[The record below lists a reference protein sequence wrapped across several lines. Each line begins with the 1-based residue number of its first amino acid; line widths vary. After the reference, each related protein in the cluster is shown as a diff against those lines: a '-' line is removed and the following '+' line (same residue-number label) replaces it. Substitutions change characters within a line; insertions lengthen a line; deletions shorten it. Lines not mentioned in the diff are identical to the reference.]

1 MGFISD
7 FLSFFD
13 TIAVSKYDLMTLAF
27 YFAFMATIGV
37 VTRKFVNN
45 TSDYFRGGGQ
55 MLWWM
60 AGSAAFMTQFSAWSF
75 TGAASKAYTDGPI
88 ILTIYFANA
97 LGFMFNYLYFAP
109 KFRQLRVI
117 TPVEAV
123 EQRYGKG
130 SEQFFTWSFIPTNI
144 MYAGIWLNG
153 LAIFFSS
160 VFNFPLKQTIIATG
174 ILVVFNAT
182 MGGSWAVMTSD
193 FMQTMLLMLIA
204 LTTAIFAL
212 IQVGG
217 PVALVEK
224 FPAESLL
231 GNDFNYSLLIICW
244 IVLVFFKQFCST
256 NNVMEASRYLSA
268 KDSNNARKAALMAAV
283 LFTVGPVLWFIPP
296 MIAAIQHPD
305 LSVVFPTLD
314 PGKASEAAYVA
325 TALDVL
331 PIGMMGLLMAGMF
344 AATISSMDG
353 GLNRNSGIFVKNF
366 YKSILRPHCSDR
378 EQMIVSKAATVFL
391 GMCVV
396 LAALF
401 FSSLKNLTLFD
412 IMLQF
417 GSLVALPISIPLI
430 LGIVVKKT
438 PGWSGWSTVL
448 VGLICSIIVNRF
460 FNGAWFSAFFDLGLT
475 NREINDYDAGI
486 GIALNITIPVAYF
499 FFTRYFYKEPMGG
512 RKEILDRYWDN
523 LGTPVVAEPGQ
534 TTDGR
539 QGKLLGTLAAVY
551 GGFIFLLA
559 LIPNPIGGRI
569 AFVLCGLALMG
580 IGALLYFSYQKAAR
594 ENR

>member
-1 MGFISD
+1 MDSIAISN
-7 FLSFFD
+7 
-13 TIAVSKYDLMTLAF
+13 YDLMTLAF
-27 YFAFMATIGV
+27 YFVFMATIGI

-60 AGSAAFMTQFSAWSF
+60 TGAAAFMTQFSAWSF

-97 LGFMFNYLYFAP
+97 LGFAFNYLYFAP

-123 EQRYGKG
+123 ERRFGRA

-144 MYAGIWLNG
+144 LYAGIWLNG

-160 VFNFPLKQTIIATG
+160 VFNFPLEKTIIATG
-174 ILVVFNAT
+174 ILVLFNAT

-204 LTTAIFAL
+204 LTTAIFSL
-212 IQVGG
+212 VQIGG

-224 FPAESLL
+224 FPTESVL
-231 GNDFNYSLLIICW
+231 GNDFNYPLLIIVW
-244 IVLVFFKQFCST
+244 IILVFFKQFCST

-268 KDSNNARKAALMAAV
+268 KDSVNAKKAALMAAI
-283 LFTVGPVLWFIPP
+283 LFVVGPVLWFIPP
-296 MIAAIQHPD
+296 MVAAVIHPD

-325 TALDVL
+325 AALDVL
-331 PIGMMGLLMAGMF
+331 PVGMMGLLMAGMF

-366 YKSILRPHCSDR
+366 YRSILRPDCSDK
-378 EQMIVSKAATVFL
+378 EQMIVSKIVTVFL
-391 GMCVV
+391 GLCII
-396 LAALF
+396 ASALF

-430 LGIVVKKT
+430 LGVVVKKT

-448 VGLICSIIVNRF
+448 VGLVCSIIVNQYL
-460 FNGAWFSAFFDLGLT
+460 NGAWFSEIFGLNFT
-475 NREINDYDAGI
+475 NREINEYDAGI
-486 GIALNITIPVAYF
+486 GILVNITIPVAYF
-499 FFTRYFYKEPMGG
+499 YFTAFFYKEPEGK
-512 RKEILDRYWDN
+512 RKEVLELYWEN
-523 LGTPVVAEPGQ
+523 LATPVVAEKGK
-534 TTDGR
+534 TNDGR
-539 QGKLLGTLAAVY
+539 QGKLLGTLAGVY
-551 GGFIFLLA
+551 GTFILLLS
-559 LIPNPIGGRI
+559 LIPNPVSGRI

-580 IGALLYFSYQKAAR
+580 VGALLYFSYQKAAK